1 MKSLDEIGLEHRTDK
16 ASNHHDFLRFYD
28 RRLSALRNHSFTLL
42 EIGVYRG
49 GSVRT
54 WSEYFPNATI
64 VGLDITEECVKYAGG
79 NIHVRI
85 GDATHTDFL
94 FDVIQEFGVPTVIVD
109 DGSHRWDHQI
119 TTLQVLFPILRK
131 GGVYIVEDLDTSF
144 NGHLKSAPFDGLS
157 PISAFDYLVKLS
169 RCVTGDNALDD
180 ERPHDL
186 FIADNAPWVGSVEF
200 GRRTAVLSKKTD
212 RQAGSF

>member
-1 MKSLDEIGLEHRTDK
+1 MKSLDEIGLEHGTDK
-16 ASNHHDFLRFYD
+16 ASNHHDFLRLYD
-28 RRLSALRNHSFTLL
+28 RRLSRLRDQSFTLL

-49 GSVRT
+49 GSVRS
-54 WSEYFPNATI
+54 WSQYFPNATI

-79 NIHVRI
+79 NVHIRI
-85 GDATHTDFL
+85 GDASHTDFL
-94 FDVIQEFGVPTVIVD
+94 FSVIQEFGIPTVIVD

-119 TTLQVLFPILRK
+119 TTLQILFPILKK
-131 GGVYIVEDLDTSF
+131 GGTYIVEDLDTSF
-144 NGHLKSAPFDGLS
+144 DGHLKNAAFDGLS
-157 PISAFDYLVKLS
+157 PISAFDYLVKMS
-169 RCVTGDNALDD
+169 RYVTGDTALGD

-212 RQAGSF
+212 RHTGPF